1 MKRRITKQIKV
12 GKVGIGSDYP
22 ISVQSM
28 TTTKTRNTDETIQQ
42 VYELANNGADI
53 VRVTCNDIEAAKSLV
68 NISTRSPVPIIA
80 DIHFQYKLALAAIE
94 AGVQGLRLNPGN
106 IRNEKHIKAVAK
118 EALLA
123 NVPIRIGVNAGSLD
137 KDISKKYGD
146 STPKA
151 LVESALKELKY
162 LEEVEF
168 HNIKISVKHS
178 NVPLM
183 IESYRLLSEKVDY
196 PLHLGV
202 TEAGPL
208 PGGLIKSVSGIS
220 TLLSEGIGDT
230 IRFSFINHMF
240 AKWIKSHRDL
250 PMLIN
255 QWANVV
261 RWEMRTRLFL
271 RTSEFLWQ
279 EGHTAHKT
287 QEEATSEALQML
299 DIYAEFAENAAGV
312 SVVKGIKSANERFA
326 GATTTYSIEAMMK
339 DKKALQ
345 AGTSHELGQNFSK
358 AFEIQYSDENNE
370 LQHPFQTSWGVS
382 TRLIGMIIMAHGD
395 DKGLQLPPKLA
406 PTQSVLIPII
416 PNEDSKSVVLETV
429 NKLHEELRESYRM
442 KIDDRDNISPGFKFN
457 EWELK
462 GVPLR
467 IEIGPKD
474 IEKNSV
480 VFSRRDGVDGK
491 NSISI
496 NEVSQKLKDNLDDIQ
511 SNLLETSKNFRKDNT
526 IHVDSKAELIDTLN
540 STPGFVTCYW
550 DENTSDEIE
559 IKDLTKAT
567 LRCYLLENEGSA
579 KAVNNESVEGKK
591 AIFSKAY

>member
-1 MKRRITKQIKV
+1 MVEKITPMSEDFNEWYTDIIQQAQLADYSPVKGTMVIRPYGYSLWEGVQAYLDKKFKETGHENAYFPLFIPNSFIKKEAEHV
-12 GKVGIGSDYP
+12 EGFSPELATVTHAGGKELEEPLVVRPTS
-22 ISVQSM
+22 
-28 TTTKTRNTDETIQQ
+28 ETI
-42 VYELANNGADI
+42 
-53 VRVTCNDIEAAKSLV
+53 
-68 NISTRSPVPIIA
+68 
-80 DIHFQYKLALAAIE
+80 
-94 AGVQGLRLNPGN
+94 
-106 IRNEKHIKAVAK
+106 
-118 EALLA
+118 
-123 NVPIRIGVNAGSLD
+123 
-137 KDISKKYGD
+137 
-146 STPKA
+146 
-151 LVESALKELKY
+151 
-162 LEEVEF
+162 
-168 HNIKISVKHS
+168 
-178 NVPLM
+178 
-183 IESYRLLSEKVDY
+183 
-196 PLHLGV
+196 
-202 TEAGPL
+202 
-208 PGGLIKSVSGIS
+208 
-220 TLLSEGIGDT
+220 
-230 IRFSFINHMF
+230 INHMF
-240 AKWIKSHRDL
+240 ARWIKSHRDL

-299 DIYAEFAENAAGV
+299 DIYAEFAENAAAV

-339 DKKALQ
+339 DMKALQ

-395 DKGLQLPPKLA
+395 DKGLQLPPNLA

-429 NKLHEELRESYRM
+429 NNLHEELRKDYRI

-474 IEKNSV
+474 IENNSV
-480 VFSRRDGVDGK
+480 IFSRRDGVNGK
-491 NSISI
+491 SSISI
-496 NEVSQKLKDNLDDIQ
+496 DDVSQKLKENLDDIQ
-511 SNLLETSKNFRKDNT
+511 SNLLETSKNFRKENT

-567 LRCYLLENEGSA
+567 LRCYLLNNEDSA
-579 KAVNNESVEGKK
+579 KSVNNESVEGKK

>member
-1 MKRRITKQIKV
+1 MVEKITPMSKDFNEWYTDIIQQAQLADYSPVKGTMVIRPYGYSLWEGVQAYLDKKFKETGHENAYFPLFIPNSFIQKEAEHV
-12 GKVGIGSDYP
+12 EGFSPELATVTHAGGKELEEPLVVRPTS
-22 ISVQSM
+22 
-28 TTTKTRNTDETIQQ
+28 ETI
-42 VYELANNGADI
+42 
-53 VRVTCNDIEAAKSLV
+53 
-68 NISTRSPVPIIA
+68 
-80 DIHFQYKLALAAIE
+80 
-94 AGVQGLRLNPGN
+94 
-106 IRNEKHIKAVAK
+106 
-118 EALLA
+118 
-123 NVPIRIGVNAGSLD
+123 
-137 KDISKKYGD
+137 
-146 STPKA
+146 
-151 LVESALKELKY
+151 
-162 LEEVEF
+162 
-168 HNIKISVKHS
+168 
-178 NVPLM
+178 
-183 IESYRLLSEKVDY
+183 
-196 PLHLGV
+196 
-202 TEAGPL
+202 
-208 PGGLIKSVSGIS
+208 
-220 TLLSEGIGDT
+220 
-230 IRFSFINHMF
+230 INHMF

-299 DIYAEFAENAAGV
+299 DIYAAFAENAAGV

-429 NKLHEELRESYRM
+429 NKLHEELRESYRI

-491 NSISI
+491 NSVSI

-567 LRCYLLENEGSA
+567 LRCYLLDNEGSA

>member
-1 MKRRITKQIKV
+1 MVEKITPMSEDFNEWYTDIIQQAQLADYSPVKGTMVIRPYGYSLWEGVQAYLDKKFKETGHENAYFPLFIPNSFIQKEAEHV
-12 GKVGIGSDYP
+12 EGFSPELATVTHAGGKELEEPLVVRPTS
-22 ISVQSM
+22 
-28 TTTKTRNTDETIQQ
+28 ETI
-42 VYELANNGADI
+42 
-53 VRVTCNDIEAAKSLV
+53 
-68 NISTRSPVPIIA
+68 
-80 DIHFQYKLALAAIE
+80 
-94 AGVQGLRLNPGN
+94 
-106 IRNEKHIKAVAK
+106 
-118 EALLA
+118 
-123 NVPIRIGVNAGSLD
+123 
-137 KDISKKYGD
+137 
-146 STPKA
+146 
-151 LVESALKELKY
+151 
-162 LEEVEF
+162 
-168 HNIKISVKHS
+168 
-178 NVPLM
+178 
-183 IESYRLLSEKVDY
+183 
-196 PLHLGV
+196 
-202 TEAGPL
+202 
-208 PGGLIKSVSGIS
+208 
-220 TLLSEGIGDT
+220 
-230 IRFSFINHMF
+230 INHMF

-250 PMLIN
+250 PMLVN

-429 NKLHEELRESYRM
+429 NKLHDELRESYRM

>member
-1 MKRRITKQIKV
+1 MVEKITPMSEDFNEWYTDIIQQAQLADYSPVKGTMVIRPYGYSLWEGVQAYLDKKFKETGHENAYFPLFIPNSFIQKEAEHV
-12 GKVGIGSDYP
+12 EGFSPELATVTHAGGKELEEPLVVRPTS
-22 ISVQSM
+22 
-28 TTTKTRNTDETIQQ
+28 ETI
-42 VYELANNGADI
+42 
-53 VRVTCNDIEAAKSLV
+53 
-68 NISTRSPVPIIA
+68 
-80 DIHFQYKLALAAIE
+80 
-94 AGVQGLRLNPGN
+94 
-106 IRNEKHIKAVAK
+106 
-118 EALLA
+118 
-123 NVPIRIGVNAGSLD
+123 
-137 KDISKKYGD
+137 
-146 STPKA
+146 
-151 LVESALKELKY
+151 
-162 LEEVEF
+162 
-168 HNIKISVKHS
+168 
-178 NVPLM
+178 
-183 IESYRLLSEKVDY
+183 
-196 PLHLGV
+196 
-202 TEAGPL
+202 
-208 PGGLIKSVSGIS
+208 
-220 TLLSEGIGDT
+220 
-230 IRFSFINHMF
+230 INHMF
-240 AKWIKSHRDL
+240 ARWIKSHRDL

-261 RWEMRTRLFL
+261 RWEMRTRLLL

-299 DIYAEFAENAAGV
+299 DIYAEFAENAAAV

-339 DKKALQ
+339 DMKALQ

-395 DKGLQLPPKLA
+395 DKGLQLPPNLA

-429 NKLHEELRESYRM
+429 NNLHEELRKDYRI

-474 IEKNSV
+474 IENNSV
-480 VFSRRDGVDGK
+480 VFSRRDGVNGK
-491 NSISI
+491 SSISI
-496 NEVSQKLKDNLDDIQ
+496 DDVSQKLKENLDDIQ
-511 SNLLETSKNFRKDNT
+511 SNLLETSKNFRKENT

-567 LRCYLLENEGSA
+567 LRCYLLDNEDSA
-579 KAVNNESVEGKK
+579 KSVNNESVEGKK

>member
-1 MKRRITKQIKV
+1 MVEKITPMLEDFNEWYTDIIQQAQLADYSPVKGTMVIRPYGYSLWEGVQAYLDKKFKETGHENAYFPLFIPNSFIQKEAEHV
-12 GKVGIGSDYP
+12 EGFSPELATVTHAGGKELEEPLVVRPTS
-22 ISVQSM
+22 
-28 TTTKTRNTDETIQQ
+28 ETI
-42 VYELANNGADI
+42 
-53 VRVTCNDIEAAKSLV
+53 
-68 NISTRSPVPIIA
+68 
-80 DIHFQYKLALAAIE
+80 
-94 AGVQGLRLNPGN
+94 
-106 IRNEKHIKAVAK
+106 
-118 EALLA
+118 
-123 NVPIRIGVNAGSLD
+123 
-137 KDISKKYGD
+137 
-146 STPKA
+146 
-151 LVESALKELKY
+151 
-162 LEEVEF
+162 
-168 HNIKISVKHS
+168 
-178 NVPLM
+178 
-183 IESYRLLSEKVDY
+183 
-196 PLHLGV
+196 
-202 TEAGPL
+202 
-208 PGGLIKSVSGIS
+208 
-220 TLLSEGIGDT
+220 
-230 IRFSFINHMF
+230 INHMF

-250 PMLIN
+250 PMLVN

-511 SNLLETSKNFRKDNT
+511 SNLLETSKNFRNDNT
-526 IHVDSKAELIDTLN
+526 IHVDNKAELIDTLN

>member
-1 MKRRITKQIKV
+1 MVEKITPMSQDFNEWYTDIIQQAQLADYSPVKGTMVIRPYGYSLWEGVQAYLDKKFKETGHENAYFPLFIPNSFIQKEAEHV
-12 GKVGIGSDYP
+12 EGFSPELATVTHAGGKELEEPLVVRPTS
-22 ISVQSM
+22 
-28 TTTKTRNTDETIQQ
+28 ETI
-42 VYELANNGADI
+42 
-53 VRVTCNDIEAAKSLV
+53 
-68 NISTRSPVPIIA
+68 
-80 DIHFQYKLALAAIE
+80 
-94 AGVQGLRLNPGN
+94 
-106 IRNEKHIKAVAK
+106 
-118 EALLA
+118 
-123 NVPIRIGVNAGSLD
+123 
-137 KDISKKYGD
+137 
-146 STPKA
+146 
-151 LVESALKELKY
+151 
-162 LEEVEF
+162 
-168 HNIKISVKHS
+168 
-178 NVPLM
+178 
-183 IESYRLLSEKVDY
+183 
-196 PLHLGV
+196 
-202 TEAGPL
+202 
-208 PGGLIKSVSGIS
+208 
-220 TLLSEGIGDT
+220 
-230 IRFSFINHMF
+230 INHMF

-299 DIYAEFAENAAGV
+299 DIYAEFSENAAGV

-496 NEVSQKLKDNLDDIQ
+496 NEVSEKLKDNLDEIQ
-511 SNLLETSKNFRKDNT
+511 SNLLVTSKNFRNDNT

>member
-1 MKRRITKQIKV
+1 MVEKITPMSEDFNEWYTDIIQQAQLADYSPVKGTMVIRPYGYSLWEGVQAYLDKKFKETGHENAYFPLFIPNSFIQKEAEHV
-12 GKVGIGSDYP
+12 EGFSPELATVTHAGGKELEEPLVVRPTS
-22 ISVQSM
+22 
-28 TTTKTRNTDETIQQ
+28 ETI
-42 VYELANNGADI
+42 
-53 VRVTCNDIEAAKSLV
+53 
-68 NISTRSPVPIIA
+68 
-80 DIHFQYKLALAAIE
+80 
-94 AGVQGLRLNPGN
+94 
-106 IRNEKHIKAVAK
+106 
-118 EALLA
+118 
-123 NVPIRIGVNAGSLD
+123 
-137 KDISKKYGD
+137 
-146 STPKA
+146 
-151 LVESALKELKY
+151 
-162 LEEVEF
+162 
-168 HNIKISVKHS
+168 
-178 NVPLM
+178 
-183 IESYRLLSEKVDY
+183 
-196 PLHLGV
+196 
-202 TEAGPL
+202 
-208 PGGLIKSVSGIS
+208 
-220 TLLSEGIGDT
+220 
-230 IRFSFINHMF
+230 INHMF

-287 QEEATSEALQML
+287 EEEATSEALQML

-480 VFSRRDGVDGK
+480 VFSRRDSVDGK

>member
-1 MKRRITKQIKV
+1 MVEKITPMSEDFNEWYTDIIQQAQLADYSPVKGTMVIRPYGYSLWEGVQAYLDKKFKETGHENAYFPLFIPNSFIKKEAEHV
-12 GKVGIGSDYP
+12 EGFSPELATVTHAGGKELEEPLVVRPTS
-22 ISVQSM
+22 
-28 TTTKTRNTDETIQQ
+28 ETI
-42 VYELANNGADI
+42 
-53 VRVTCNDIEAAKSLV
+53 
-68 NISTRSPVPIIA
+68 
-80 DIHFQYKLALAAIE
+80 
-94 AGVQGLRLNPGN
+94 
-106 IRNEKHIKAVAK
+106 
-118 EALLA
+118 
-123 NVPIRIGVNAGSLD
+123 
-137 KDISKKYGD
+137 
-146 STPKA
+146 
-151 LVESALKELKY
+151 
-162 LEEVEF
+162 
-168 HNIKISVKHS
+168 
-178 NVPLM
+178 
-183 IESYRLLSEKVDY
+183 
-196 PLHLGV
+196 
-202 TEAGPL
+202 
-208 PGGLIKSVSGIS
+208 
-220 TLLSEGIGDT
+220 
-230 IRFSFINHMF
+230 INHMF
-240 AKWIKSHRDL
+240 ARWIKSHRDL

-299 DIYAEFAENAAGV
+299 DIYAEFAENAAAV

-339 DKKALQ
+339 DMKALQ

-395 DKGLQLPPKLA
+395 DKGLQLPPNLA

-416 PNEDSKSVVLETV
+416 PNEDSKSIVLETV
-429 NKLHEELRESYRM
+429 NNLHEELRKDYRI

-474 IEKNSV
+474 IENNSV
-480 VFSRRDGVDGK
+480 VFSRRDGVNGK
-491 NSISI
+491 SSISI
-496 NEVSQKLKDNLDDIQ
+496 DEISQKLKENLDDIQ
-511 SNLLETSKNFRKDNT
+511 SNLLETSKNFRKENT

-567 LRCYLLENEGSA
+567 LRCYLLDNEDSA
-579 KAVNNESVEGKK
+579 KSVNNESVEGKK

>member
-1 MKRRITKQIKV
+1 MVEKITPMSEDFNEWYTDIIQQAQLADYSPVKGTMVIRPYGYSLWEGVQAYLDKKFKETGHENAYFPLFIPNSFIKKEAEHV
-12 GKVGIGSDYP
+12 EGFSPELATVTHSGGKELEEPLVVRPTS
-22 ISVQSM
+22 
-28 TTTKTRNTDETIQQ
+28 ETI
-42 VYELANNGADI
+42 
-53 VRVTCNDIEAAKSLV
+53 
-68 NISTRSPVPIIA
+68 
-80 DIHFQYKLALAAIE
+80 
-94 AGVQGLRLNPGN
+94 
-106 IRNEKHIKAVAK
+106 
-118 EALLA
+118 
-123 NVPIRIGVNAGSLD
+123 
-137 KDISKKYGD
+137 
-146 STPKA
+146 
-151 LVESALKELKY
+151 
-162 LEEVEF
+162 
-168 HNIKISVKHS
+168 
-178 NVPLM
+178 
-183 IESYRLLSEKVDY
+183 
-196 PLHLGV
+196 
-202 TEAGPL
+202 
-208 PGGLIKSVSGIS
+208 
-220 TLLSEGIGDT
+220 
-230 IRFSFINHMF
+230 INHMF
-240 AKWIKSHRDL
+240 ARWIKSHRDL

-299 DIYAEFAENAAGV
+299 DIYAEFAENAAAV

-339 DKKALQ
+339 DMKALQ

-395 DKGLQLPPKLA
+395 DKGLQLPPNLA

-416 PNEDSKSVVLETV
+416 PNEDSKSIVLETV
-429 NKLHEELRESYRM
+429 NNLHEELRKDYRI

-474 IEKNSV
+474 IENNSV
-480 VFSRRDGVDGK
+480 VFSRRDGVNGK
-491 NSISI
+491 SSISI
-496 NEVSQKLKDNLDDIQ
+496 DDVSQKLKENLDDIQ
-511 SNLLETSKNFRKDNT
+511 SNLLETSKNFRKENT

-567 LRCYLLENEGSA
+567 LRCYLLDNEDSA
-579 KAVNNESVEGKK
+579 KSVNNESVEGKK

>member
-1 MKRRITKQIKV
+1 MVEKITPMSEDFNEWYTDIIQQAQLADYSPVKGTMVIRPYGYSLWEGVQAYLDKKFKETGHENAYFPLFIPNSFIQKEAEHV
-12 GKVGIGSDYP
+12 EGFSPELATVTHAGGKELEEPLVVRPTS
-22 ISVQSM
+22 
-28 TTTKTRNTDETIQQ
+28 ETI
-42 VYELANNGADI
+42 
-53 VRVTCNDIEAAKSLV
+53 
-68 NISTRSPVPIIA
+68 
-80 DIHFQYKLALAAIE
+80 
-94 AGVQGLRLNPGN
+94 
-106 IRNEKHIKAVAK
+106 
-118 EALLA
+118 
-123 NVPIRIGVNAGSLD
+123 
-137 KDISKKYGD
+137 
-146 STPKA
+146 
-151 LVESALKELKY
+151 
-162 LEEVEF
+162 
-168 HNIKISVKHS
+168 
-178 NVPLM
+178 
-183 IESYRLLSEKVDY
+183 
-196 PLHLGV
+196 
-202 TEAGPL
+202 
-208 PGGLIKSVSGIS
+208 
-220 TLLSEGIGDT
+220 
-230 IRFSFINHMF
+230 INHMF

-250 PMLIN
+250 PMLVN

-491 NSISI
+491 NSVSI
-496 NEVSQKLKDNLDDIQ
+496 NEVSQKFKDNLDDIQ

-567 LRCYLLENEGSA
+567 LRCYLFENEGSA

>member
-1 MKRRITKQIKV
+1 MVEKITPMSEDFNEWYTDIIQQAQLADYSPVKGTMVIRPYGYSLWEGVQAYLDKKFKETGHENAYFPLFIPNSFIKKEAEHV
-12 GKVGIGSDYP
+12 EGFSPELATVTHAGGKELEEPLVVRPTS
-22 ISVQSM
+22 
-28 TTTKTRNTDETIQQ
+28 ETI
-42 VYELANNGADI
+42 
-53 VRVTCNDIEAAKSLV
+53 
-68 NISTRSPVPIIA
+68 
-80 DIHFQYKLALAAIE
+80 
-94 AGVQGLRLNPGN
+94 
-106 IRNEKHIKAVAK
+106 
-118 EALLA
+118 
-123 NVPIRIGVNAGSLD
+123 
-137 KDISKKYGD
+137 
-146 STPKA
+146 
-151 LVESALKELKY
+151 
-162 LEEVEF
+162 
-168 HNIKISVKHS
+168 
-178 NVPLM
+178 
-183 IESYRLLSEKVDY
+183 
-196 PLHLGV
+196 
-202 TEAGPL
+202 
-208 PGGLIKSVSGIS
+208 
-220 TLLSEGIGDT
+220 
-230 IRFSFINHMF
+230 INHMF
-240 AKWIKSHRDL
+240 ARWIKSHRDL

-299 DIYAEFAENAAGV
+299 DIYAEFAENAAAV

-339 DKKALQ
+339 DMKALQ

-395 DKGLQLPPKLA
+395 DKGLQLPPNLA

-416 PNEDSKSVVLETV
+416 PNEDSKSLVLETV
-429 NKLHEELRESYRM
+429 NNLHEELRKDYRI

-474 IEKNSV
+474 IENNSV
-480 VFSRRDGVDGK
+480 VFSRRDGVNGK
-491 NSISI
+491 SSISI
-496 NEVSQKLKDNLDDIQ
+496 DDVSQKLKENLDDIQ
-511 SNLLETSKNFRKDNT
+511 SNLLETSKNFRKENT

-567 LRCYLLENEGSA
+567 LRCYLLDNKDSA
-579 KAVNNESVEGKK
+579 KSVNNESVEGKK

>member
-1 MKRRITKQIKV
+1 MVEKITPMSEDFNEWYTDIIQQAQLADYSPVKGTMVIRPYGYSLWEGVQAYLDKKFKETGHENAYFPLFIPNSFIQKEAEHV
-12 GKVGIGSDYP
+12 EGFSPELATVTHAGGKELEEPLVVRPTS
-22 ISVQSM
+22 
-28 TTTKTRNTDETIQQ
+28 ETI
-42 VYELANNGADI
+42 
-53 VRVTCNDIEAAKSLV
+53 
-68 NISTRSPVPIIA
+68 
-80 DIHFQYKLALAAIE
+80 
-94 AGVQGLRLNPGN
+94 
-106 IRNEKHIKAVAK
+106 
-118 EALLA
+118 
-123 NVPIRIGVNAGSLD
+123 
-137 KDISKKYGD
+137 
-146 STPKA
+146 
-151 LVESALKELKY
+151 
-162 LEEVEF
+162 
-168 HNIKISVKHS
+168 
-178 NVPLM
+178 
-183 IESYRLLSEKVDY
+183 
-196 PLHLGV
+196 
-202 TEAGPL
+202 
-208 PGGLIKSVSGIS
+208 
-220 TLLSEGIGDT
+220 
-230 IRFSFINHMF
+230 INHMF

-416 PNEDSKSVVLETV
+416 PNDDSKSVVLETV

-442 KIDDRDNISPGFKFN
+442 KIDDRENISPGFKFN

>member
-1 MKRRITKQIKV
+1 MVEKITPMSEDFNEWYTDIIQQAQLADYSPVKGTMVIRPYGYSLWEGVQAYLDKKFKETGHENAYFPLFIPNSFIQKEAEHV
-12 GKVGIGSDYP
+12 EGFSPELATVTHAGGKKLEEPLVVRPTS
-22 ISVQSM
+22 
-28 TTTKTRNTDETIQQ
+28 ETI
-42 VYELANNGADI
+42 
-53 VRVTCNDIEAAKSLV
+53 
-68 NISTRSPVPIIA
+68 
-80 DIHFQYKLALAAIE
+80 
-94 AGVQGLRLNPGN
+94 
-106 IRNEKHIKAVAK
+106 
-118 EALLA
+118 
-123 NVPIRIGVNAGSLD
+123 
-137 KDISKKYGD
+137 
-146 STPKA
+146 
-151 LVESALKELKY
+151 
-162 LEEVEF
+162 
-168 HNIKISVKHS
+168 
-178 NVPLM
+178 
-183 IESYRLLSEKVDY
+183 
-196 PLHLGV
+196 
-202 TEAGPL
+202 
-208 PGGLIKSVSGIS
+208 
-220 TLLSEGIGDT
+220 
-230 IRFSFINHMF
+230 INHMF

>member
-1 MKRRITKQIKV
+1 MVEKITPMSEDFNEWYTDIIQQAQLADYSPVKGTMVIRPYGYSLWEGVQAYLDKKFKETGHENAYFPLFIPNSFIKKEAEHV
-12 GKVGIGSDYP
+12 EGFSPELATVTHAGGKELEEPLVVRPTS
-22 ISVQSM
+22 
-28 TTTKTRNTDETIQQ
+28 ETI
-42 VYELANNGADI
+42 
-53 VRVTCNDIEAAKSLV
+53 
-68 NISTRSPVPIIA
+68 
-80 DIHFQYKLALAAIE
+80 
-94 AGVQGLRLNPGN
+94 
-106 IRNEKHIKAVAK
+106 
-118 EALLA
+118 
-123 NVPIRIGVNAGSLD
+123 
-137 KDISKKYGD
+137 
-146 STPKA
+146 
-151 LVESALKELKY
+151 
-162 LEEVEF
+162 
-168 HNIKISVKHS
+168 
-178 NVPLM
+178 
-183 IESYRLLSEKVDY
+183 
-196 PLHLGV
+196 
-202 TEAGPL
+202 
-208 PGGLIKSVSGIS
+208 
-220 TLLSEGIGDT
+220 
-230 IRFSFINHMF
+230 INHMF
-240 AKWIKSHRDL
+240 ARWIKSHRDL

-299 DIYAEFAENAAGV
+299 DIYAEFAENAAAV

-339 DKKALQ
+339 DMKALQ

-395 DKGLQLPPKLA
+395 DKGLQLPPNLA

-416 PNEDSKSVVLETV
+416 PNEDSKSIVLETV
-429 NKLHEELRESYRM
+429 NNLHEELRKDYRI

-474 IEKNSV
+474 IENNSV
-480 VFSRRDGVDGK
+480 VFSRRDGVNGK
-491 NSISI
+491 SSISI
-496 NEVSQKLKDNLDDIQ
+496 DDVSQKIKENLDDIQ
-511 SNLLETSKNFRKDNT
+511 SNLLETSKNFRKENT

-567 LRCYLLENEGSA
+567 LRCYLLDNEDSA
-579 KAVNNESVEGKK
+579 KSVNNDSVEGKK
-591 AIFSKAY
+591 AFFSKAY

>member
-1 MKRRITKQIKV
+1 MVEKITPMSEDFNEWYTDIIQQAQLADYSPVKGTMVIRPYGYSLWEGVQAYLDKKFKETGHENAYFPLFIPNSFIQKEAEHV
-12 GKVGIGSDYP
+12 EGFSPELATVTHAGGKELEEPLVVRPTS
-22 ISVQSM
+22 
-28 TTTKTRNTDETIQQ
+28 ETI
-42 VYELANNGADI
+42 
-53 VRVTCNDIEAAKSLV
+53 
-68 NISTRSPVPIIA
+68 
-80 DIHFQYKLALAAIE
+80 
-94 AGVQGLRLNPGN
+94 
-106 IRNEKHIKAVAK
+106 
-118 EALLA
+118 
-123 NVPIRIGVNAGSLD
+123 
-137 KDISKKYGD
+137 
-146 STPKA
+146 
-151 LVESALKELKY
+151 
-162 LEEVEF
+162 
-168 HNIKISVKHS
+168 
-178 NVPLM
+178 
-183 IESYRLLSEKVDY
+183 
-196 PLHLGV
+196 
-202 TEAGPL
+202 
-208 PGGLIKSVSGIS
+208 
-220 TLLSEGIGDT
+220 
-230 IRFSFINHMF
+230 INHMF

-287 QEEATSEALQML
+287 QEEATNEALQML